1 MVGTFFYI
9 SHTCL
14 VKQVHVWNA
23 MWNNLCT
30 LTHSVLRQCL
40 LMRRLKK
47 FLSRNCWLTLIVK
60 KVCRSIQRFLFGLD
74 ATSVK
79 HISCVRFAISFLTAF
94 LNVRKKTRK
103 TMHQPMGLLSLKV
116 HPQPQ
121 DNSAQVR
128 LTLASKSKRRH
139 ARPGQTTDATGP
151 LLKAPSL
158 RPPVSVQPSAKMNK
172 AE

>member
-1 MVGTFFYI
+1 MDFKSFSCDCLSIRFGKVGTFFYI

-94 LNVRKKTRK
+94 LNVRKKPERQCTSQWGCLVGWC
-103 TMHQPMGLLSLKV
+103 TLSLRTTQHKS
-116 HPQPQ
+116 
-121 DNSAQVR
+121 DWR
-128 LTLASKSKRRH
+128 LHQSQRGGMPGQ
-139 ARPGQTTDATGP
+139 ARPQMLLGP
-151 LLKAPSL
+151 S
-158 RPPVSVQPSAKMNK
+158 
-172 AE
+172 